1 MTIKKATLVLEGGAT
16 RGIFT
21 SGALDYLMERDLYFS
36 DVIGVSAGSC
46 NAVDYV
52 SRQPGRTRDCMIP
65 TDKEGKYYYGI
76 RDFVKE
82 KSLMN
87 MDLIFDKY
95 PKELLPFDFETYFN
109 SEINCQIVTTN
120 CLTGKAEYMTEDS
133 DNDRLMKLCRASSS
147 MPLLTPIVN
156 IDNVPYLDGGLA
168 DSVPIRRAQ
177 QMENEKIVVILTKN
191 QGYRKS
197 VLSPT
202 IQRVYKRAYKSYP
215 NLIRTIFRRSFE
227 YNKTMNYLDQLEK
240 RGEIFIL
247 RPQVKP
253 VSRLERNKE
262 TLHAFYE
269 HGYKYTERKFDDLME
284 YLENKSRNLFH
295 DK

>member
-87 MDLIFDKY
+87 MDLTFDKY

-202 IQRVYKRAYKSYP
+202 MQRVYKRAYKSYP

-284 YLENKSRNLFH
+284 YLEK
-295 DK
+295 

>member
-202 IQRVYKRAYKSYP
+202 MQRVYKRASKSYP

-284 YLENKSRNLFH
+284 YLEK
-295 DK
+295 

>member
-202 IQRVYKRAYKSYP
+202 MQRVYKRAYKSYP

-227 YNKTMNYLDQLEK
+227 YNKMMNYLDQLEK

-284 YLENKSRNLFH
+284 YLEK
-295 DK
+295 

>member
-202 IQRVYKRAYKSYP
+202 MQRVYKRAYKSYP

-240 RGEIFIL
+240 RCEIFIL

-284 YLENKSRNLFH
+284 YLEK
-295 DK
+295 

>member
-87 MDLIFDKY
+87 MNLIFDKY

-202 IQRVYKRAYKSYP
+202 MQRVYKRAYKSYP

-284 YLENKSRNLFH
+284 YLEK
-295 DK
+295 

>member
-120 CLTGKAEYMTEDS
+120 CLTGKVEYMTEDS

-202 IQRVYKRAYKSYP
+202 MQRVYKRAYKSYP

-284 YLENKSRNLFH
+284 YLEK
-295 DK
+295 